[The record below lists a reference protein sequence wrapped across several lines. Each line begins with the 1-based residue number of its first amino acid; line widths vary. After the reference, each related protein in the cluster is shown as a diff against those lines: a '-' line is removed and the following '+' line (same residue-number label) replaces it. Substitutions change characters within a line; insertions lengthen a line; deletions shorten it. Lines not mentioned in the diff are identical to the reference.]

1 MQKTLVAE
9 GFDGLAIGKKITK
22 TLEAAKEYSKVNR
35 SILIRGERGTGKEL
49 LARFIHN
56 NSNRSEQPFI
66 AINCAAFTM
75 ELLNSEI
82 YGHEQGAFTGA
93 NQKRIGRLEQADKGT
108 LFLDEIGNMPIAFQ
122 ENILRVLEYKSFER
136 IGGNKNIKVDV
147 RFISATNAN
156 LEEMIDKGKFRAD
169 LFDRLAFAQIE
180 IPPLRQR
187 RDEIPELLMFIVQQL
202 QTEMPGLPT
211 KRFSRDCVEA
221 LIDYH
226 WPGNIRQFKN
236 TIERLY
242 LGPTPE
248 IIEAQD
254 LPSEMKSHES
264 SQIFTDASFTQQV
277 ESFQREL
284 LIHSLK
290 KYNWKQTKAAEN
302 LDMSIDS
309 FRHFYKKFKLDKE
322 KIREKS

>member
-1 MQKTLVAE
+1 MLKPISANGFEGLALGNKILKTL
-9 GFDGLAIGKKITK
+9 D
-22 TLEAAKEYSKVNR
+22 AAKKYARVNR

-49 LARFIHN
+49 LARFIHT
-56 NSNRSEQPFI
+56 NSTRSKQAFI

-82 YGHEQGAFTGA
+82 YGHEEGAFTGA
-93 NQKRIGRLEQADKGT
+93 NQQRIGRLEQADKGT
-108 LFLDEIGNMPIAFQ
+108 LFLDEIGNMPISFQ
-122 ENILRVLEYKSFER
+122 ENILRVIEYKSFER
-136 IGGNKNIKVDV
+136 LGGTKNINVDV

-156 LEEMIDKGKFRAD
+156 LEQLIEQEKFRPD

-187 RDEIPELLMFIVQQL
+187 RDEIPELLMHCVQQL
-202 QTEMPGLPT
+202 QNEMPGLPA

-242 LGPTPE
+242 LGSTPE
-248 IIEAQD
+248 IIEPSE
-254 LPSEMKSHES
+254 LPSEMKSIQSERH
-264 SQIFTDASFTQQV
+264 FTNQSFSTQV
-277 ESFQREL
+277 EEFQKEL
-284 LIHSLK
+284 ILHSLK
-290 KYNWKQTKAAEN
+290 QNHWKQTKSASH

-309 FRHFYKKFKLDKE
+309 FRHFYKKFKLEKE
-322 KIREKS
+322 KPSEKS

>member
-1 MQKTLVAE
+1 MQKTILTD
-9 GFDGLAIGKKITK
+9 GFEGLAIGKKILK
-22 TLEAAKEYSKVNR
+22 TLDSAKKYAKVNR

-49 LARFIHN
+49 MARYIHHH
-56 NSNRSEQPFI
+56 SPRKEQPFI

-75 ELLNSEI
+75 ELLSSEI
-82 YGHEQGAFTGA
+82 YGHEEGAFTGA
-93 NQKRIGRLEQADKGT
+93 NQKRIGRLEQANKGT
-108 LFLDEIGNMPIAFQ
+108 LFMDEIGNMPVAFQ

-136 IGGNKNIKVDV
+136 IGGNQNIKVDV

-156 LEEMIDKGKFRAD
+156 LEQMIDEGEFRAD
-169 LFDRLAFAQIE
+169 LFDRLAFAQLE

-187 RDEIPELLMFIVQQL
+187 RDEIPQLLMHCVKQL
-202 QTEMPGLPT
+202 QIEMPGLPQ

-242 LGPTPE
+242 LGSTPE
-248 IIEAQD
+248 LIEAD
-254 LPSEMKSHES
+254 GLPIEMKSTQS
-264 SQIFTDASFTQQV
+264 DIQFTNQSFTTQV
-277 ESFQREL
+277 EYFQKEL

-290 KYNWKQTKAAEN
+290 QNYWKQTKAADGLE
-302 LDMSIDS
+302 MSIDS

-322 KIREKS
+322 KPIEKS